1 MFAAVK
7 VIVAIGIACGTM
19 VASIVET
26 PYPRFAFCF
35 WMLGERGLLRQQM
48 DLIGDTVTSPWTLL
62 RRPTV
67 SFAAARREAQEES
80 R

>member
-19 VASIVET
+19 IASIIET

-35 WMLGERGLLRQQM
+35 WVAFGFGVCVAEWTRSRRQRRVRYLSSR
-48 DLIGDTVTSPWTLL
+48 LIASASSST
-62 RRPTV
+62 
-67 SFAAARREAQEES
+67 
-80 R
+80 